1 TIMLLINH
9 VQLQLN
15 YDYSDQHFFQLQ
27 LNYNLFF
34 YFFILSS
41 ESRLQLCSQL
51 LKFSDVMRDYHQAQV
66 SFRDKCKAQIQR
78 KLEIVDKTISNEE
91 MEEMLHCDDL
101 TLFISD
107 AHISKRALTEI
118 ESRHRDIICLESS
131 IKELQE
137 VFADTAMLLETQ
149 GDLINNI
156 EKNVS
161 KAAEYVE
168 VSRAETNKAVQY
180 KKHWYKIASIPSF
193 LKPLRR
199 QSSVKTAAGHNS
211 EVKTSK

>member
-1 TIMLLINH
+1 MCVILVILKKWPVDEKSISPSVMERIQRN
-9 VQLQLN
+9 
-15 YDYSDQHFFQLQ
+15 QHSYLTG
-27 LNYNLFF
+27 
-34 YFFILSS
+34 
-41 ESRLQLCSQL
+41 R
-51 LKFSDVMRDYHQAQV
+51 FSDVMRDYHQAQV

-180 KKHWYKIASIPSF
+180 KKHWVVCVNQ
-193 LKPLRR
+193 R
-199 QSSVKTAAGHNS
+199 QHSGKRTPYII
-211 EVKTSK
+211 